1 MAMKNTYRFARIC
14 LFLLLAIVLLLAGRW
29 TVVRIQHHKAY
40 REAENSMVLR
50 IDQSKLVIEAGDS
63 VSLYD
68 AVTASGGTLSVSGSV
83 NTGKTG
89 SYPVVYSLRTSDRYG
104 RKILKKRSVI
114 FTVEDTA
121 APVITLKTDNLQ
133 IAQGA
138 DFNPA
143 GNVAGITDAVDGPID
158 QSHWQI
164 TSDVNVSLP
173 GTYQVTL
180 EASDASGNTASASYQ
195 VTVITPASDDHPYLI
210 RVNRAANTVTVYAR
224 DASGNYSLPYKAFI
238 CSTGPA
244 TPLGTYQTYG
254 QSRWRALFDNASGQ
268 YVTDIVDDILF
279 HSVPYFSESPDDLEY
294 EEYNKLGTSAS
305 LGCVR
310 LQAASA
316 RWIYVN
322 CPLGTTVE
330 FYDDAG
336 NPGPFGKPDF
346 QKIDVSSASRGWDPT
361 DPDPANP
368 WLK

>member
-29 TVVRIQHHKAY
+29 TVVRIQRHKAY
-40 REAENSMVLR
+40 LEAKNSMVLR
-50 IDQSKLVIEAGDS
+50 IDQSKLIVEAGDS

-322 CPLGTTVE
+322 GPLGTTVE

>member
-29 TVVRIQHHKAY
+29 AVVRIQHHKAY
-40 REAENSMVLR
+40 REAKNSMVLR

-83 NTGKTG
+83 NTAKTG

-104 RKILKKRSVI
+104 REILKKRSVI

-121 APVITLKTDNLQ
+121 APVIALKTDNLQ

-143 GNVAGITDAVDGPID
+143 GNVAGITDAVNGPID
-158 QSHWQI
+158 QSQWQI
-164 TSDVNVSLP
+164 TSDVNVSQP

-180 EASDASGNTASASYQ
+180 EASD
-195 VTVITPASDDHPYLI
+195 
-210 RVNRAANTVTVYAR
+210 
-224 DASGNYSLPYKAFI
+224 
-238 CSTGPA
+238 
-244 TPLGTYQTYG
+244 
-254 QSRWRALFDNASGQ
+254 ASGQ

-346 QKIDVSSASRGWDPT
+346 QKIDVSNANRGWDPT